1 MSSLLRS
8 FEAQERAFKE
18 RRDEAKRL
26 IIPLMEVIETHCARE
41 ATQTARAV
49 KAEFLET
56 AVRMLE
62 NILMGKISNTLKRDK
77 KGQGQPKEANM
88 TPKDANVA
96 LSFAEVAKIAAQAT
110 ASKQSPAP
118 EPKSHDTAKQGGEWQ
133 TVTRRKADK
142 TAHPAPRQDDRILVR
157 ISASNKLR
165 DCESFLMTEKLKK
178 LDAGLGKAL
187 KNVQKTKSGFALIA
201 NKDGRTTLLE
211 KSDKIKKYLG
221 PGTEV
226 AQALNTDA
234 YLIGPVV
241 RHLNGGG
248 KAVEVTEEMIRVCF
262 AEATRIAP
270 VYMTEKTRG
279 NEKTFIAKIP
289 ANGAK
294 VPRQLR
300 MGSRL
305 VPVRLLA
312 EKPKA
317 TPQCTRC
324 FGWHD
329 AKKCS
334 RAQLCRHCGSSE
346 HESSKHPACCE
357 VEHQCVSACFICRGP
372 HPADSKE
379 CPLRKKGTTPEERR
393 VIRKEQQKLTS
404 EKRKACPKAS
414 KKTPAQAAEQAD
426 SMEAQEEG
434 PETPEG
440 NPQTEDRP
448 VEAEEAPAPRGNEA
462 SEPPMP
468 EPTPSAP
475 GAQGLRKSART
486 KARQGEQ
493 PQTQSV

>member
-26 IIPLMEVIETHCARE
+26 IIPLMEMIETHCARE

-49 KAEFLET
+49 KAEFHET

-62 NILMGKISNTLKRDK
+62 NILMGTISTTRK
-77 KGQGQPKEANM
+77 KENNGQGQPKEANK
-88 TPKDANVA
+88 THKDANVA
-96 LSFAEVAKIAAQAT
+96 LSFAEVARMAAQIT
-110 ASKQSPAP
+110 ASNQSPAT
-118 EPKSHDTAKQGGEWQ
+118 EPKSHETAKQSGEWQ
-133 TVTRRKADK
+133 TVSRRKAGK
-142 TAHPAPRQDDRILVR
+142 TAHPAPRQDNRILVR
-157 ISASNKLR
+157 ISAGNKLR

-178 LDAGLGKAL
+178 LDAGLEEAL
-187 KNVQKTKSGFALIA
+187 KNVQKTKSGFPLTAH
-201 NKDGRTTLLE
+201 KDGRATLLE

-262 AEATRIAP
+262 TQATRIAP

-289 ANGAK
+289 ASGAK
-294 VPRQLR
+294 VPQTTQDGIETRPDPPADR
-300 MGSRL
+300 KAEGDP
-305 VPVRLLA
+305 PVHPLLWVA
-312 EKPKA
+312 RRE
-317 TPQCTRC
+317 
-324 FGWHD
+324 
-329 AKKCS
+329 
-334 RAQLCRHCGSSE
+334 E
-346 HESSKHPACCE
+346 HPACCE

-414 KKTPAQAAEQAD
+414 KKTLAQAADQAD
-426 SMEAQEEG
+426 CMEAQEEG

-440 NPQTEDRP
+440 DPQTEDRP
-448 VEAEEAPAPRGNEA
+448 VEADEAPDPRGNEA
-462 SEPPMP
+462 SEPPIP
-468 EPTPSAP
+468 ESTPSAP

-493 PQTQSV
+493 PQTQSE

>member
-18 RRDEAKRL
+18 RRDETKRL
-26 IIPLMEVIETHCARE
+26 IIPLM
-41 ATQTARAV
+41 
-49 KAEFLET
+49 ET

-62 NILMGKISNTLKRDK
+62 NILMGKISTTLKTDN
-77 KGQGQPKEANM
+77 KGQGQPKEAKK
-88 TPKDANVA
+88 TPNDAHVA
-96 LSFAEVAKIAAQAT
+96 ISFAEVARMAAQTT
-110 ASKQSPAP
+110 AGNQSPAP
-118 EPKSHDTAKQGGEWQ
+118 EPKSHESSKQGGEWQ
-133 TVTRRKADK
+133 TVSRRKADK
-142 TAHPAPRQDDRILVR
+142 TAHPAPRQDNRILVR
-157 ISASNKLR
+157 ISAGNKLR

-178 LDAGLGKAL
+178 LDAGLGEAL
-187 KNVQKTKSGFALIA
+187 KNVQKTKSGFALMA
-201 NKDGRTTLLE
+201 HKDSHATLLE

-221 PGTEV
+221 PSTEV

-262 AEATRIAP
+262 TQATRIAP

-334 RAQLCRHCGSSE
+334 RAQLYRHCGSSE

-404 EKRKACPKAS
+404 EKQKACPKAS
-414 KKTPAQAAEQAD
+414 KKTLSQAAGQPD
-426 SMEAQEEG
+426 CREAQEEG

-440 NPQTEDRP
+440 NPQAEDRP
-448 VEAEEAPAPRGNEA
+448 VEADEALAPRGSEA
-462 SEPPMP
+462 SEPPTP
-468 EPTPSAP
+468 EPNPSAP
-475 GAQGLRKSART
+475 GTQGLRKSARM
-486 KARQGEQ
+486 KARQREQ
-493 PQTQSV
+493 PQTQSE